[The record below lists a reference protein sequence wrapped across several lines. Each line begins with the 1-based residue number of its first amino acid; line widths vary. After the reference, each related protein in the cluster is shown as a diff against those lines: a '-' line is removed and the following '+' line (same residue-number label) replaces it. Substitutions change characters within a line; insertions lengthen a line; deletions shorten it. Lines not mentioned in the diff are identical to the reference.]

1 MKVEIHEARGEDA
14 CLHRHAAPVRPR
26 EGLRRESIHESTGVD
41 EERLVARLPSLGIH
55 HEGAH
60 QRELVQVGT
69 SI

>member
-1 MKVEIHEARGEDA
+1 MIQQ
-14 CLHRHAAPVRPR
+14 P
-26 EGLRRESIHESTGVD
+26 HESTGVD